1 MAELDNNIP
10 LNYLSGA
17 YTQNL
22 WKGSPVSSVLETY
35 LDARKNQQAFD
46 EIERKKTAFKNVAN
60 ARKKVSDRYN
70 EEIFNK
76 AESEQ
81 IGTLN
86 EQVLA
91 KQAELDAIDKE
102 IAYMEAEQARLIN
115 ETPVAGAQPE
125 ADYSSPSTPQG
136 AEYAIQGLPFSNLDR
151 KDRSPNIPP
160 SMILTTEMQ

>member
-22 WKGSPVSSVLETY
+22 WKGSPVSSVVETY
-35 LDARKNQQAFD
+35 LDARKNQQLFD
-46 EIERKKTAFKNVAN
+46 EIERKKTAFKKVAD
-60 ARKKVSDRYN
+60 ARKSVSDKYN
-70 EEIFNK
+70 EGMFNK
-76 AESEQ
+76 AESAQKEE
-81 IGTLN
+81 LN
-86 EQVLA
+86 AQVLA

-102 IAYMEAEQARLIN
+102 IAELEAEQARMVN

-136 AEYAIQGLPFSNLDR
+136 ASYATQGLPFSNLDR
-151 KDRSPNIPP
+151 KDRSPAISP
-160 SMILTTEMQ
+160 SMTLTTEMQ

>member
-22 WKGSPVSSVLETY
+22 WKGSPVSSVVETY
-35 LDARKNQQAFD
+35 LDARKNQQLFD
-46 EIERKKTAFKNVAN
+46 EIERKKTAYKNVAD
-60 ARKKVSDRYN
+60 ARKQVSAKYN
-70 EEIFNK
+70 EAMFNK

-81 IGTLN
+81 MGTLN

-102 IAYMEAEQARLIN
+102 IADLEAEQAKLIN
-115 ETPVAGAQPE
+115 ETPVMGAQPE
-125 ADYSSPSTPQG
+125 ADYSNPSTPQG
-136 AEYAIQGLPFSNLDR
+136 AANATQGLPFSSLDR
-151 KDRSPNIPP
+151 KDRSPAISP
-160 SMILTTEMQ
+160 SMTLTTEMQ